1 MSWDPAIVE
10 DYEASIKE
18 LTFNS
23 RPIIET
29 LTTIAQENTAA
40 AEGILNVITARI
52 YKCIPEQKLFA
63 MYLLDSICK
72 IVGQPYNIIVGPEI
86 FKLFSH
92 VYVLVSDHTRG
103 KLVKMYE
110 LWKVTR
116 TKNAGGPLFPPEE
129 LEKIGNFLQQAG
141 YRKPE
146 VPAVSAT
153 DLIADIDML
162 LPIMKNKLVNNPRD
176 TSLNDRANALSELKI
191 LLQSQALK
199 PNDLLGIQ
207 EKLSSMKQAELYTA
221 SSTPKIPDTPAV
233 PTKVPGPFVPETGMP
248 GKAEALFADLL
259 ASGLVKMEQSLKA
272 GSKPVYELVMPK
284 EKYEPSSARDGMS
297 TSVLEQLLM
306 DANNPGRS
314 VYEQAQ
320 FKELL
325 KISKKLQKTESFG
338 QSLQN
343 FVNHIKL
350 DMSTIQLLYDA
361 KASKCAQCGKRFTD
375 DEVGNKRKRIHL
387 DWHFRINKKSANYK
401 TNIQSRNWYLD
412 DFEWVKFKDDELL
425 EFGDAGENKDAAK
438 KPEQKEE
445 ERVYVVIPSN
455 ENITNNICTI
465 CREQIKPTY
474 DESLGEWIWDGCVY
488 AAGGKASKKILHASC
503 WQETAKKRSSNGTE
517 DRKIKREKT

>member
-1 MSWDPAIVE
+1 MSYDPAIVE

-29 LTTIAQENTAA
+29 LTTIAQENTDA
-40 AEGILNVITARI
+40 AEGILNVITSRI

-72 IVGQPYNIIVGPEI
+72 IVGQPYNLIVGPEI

-92 VYVLVSDHTRG
+92 VYVLVSDSTRG

-129 LEKIGNFLQQAG
+129 LEKIGKFLQQAG

-146 VPAVSAT
+146 TPAVSAS

-176 TSLNDRANALSELKI
+176 TSLNDRFNALSELKL

-199 PNDLLGIQ
+199 QNDLLGIK
-207 EKLSSMKQAELYTA
+207 EKLSSMKQAEVYAA
-221 SSTPKIPDTPAV
+221 SSTPKVAESPVLP
-233 PTKVPGPFVPETGMP
+233 KQVPGPFVPEPGMP

-272 GSKPVYELVMPK
+272 GSKPVYDLVMPK
-284 EKYEPSSARDGMS
+284 EKYEPSTGNDGMS
-297 TSVLEQLLM
+297 TSALEQLLM

-314 VYEQAQ
+314 AYEQAE

-325 KISKKLQKTESFG
+325 KISKKLRKDESFG
-338 QSLQN
+338 KSLQS
-343 FVNHIKL
+343 FVNHNKL
-350 DMSTIQLLYDA
+350 DVSTISLLYDA

-375 DEVGNKRKRIHL
+375 DEAGNKRKRIHL

-412 DFEWVKFKDDELL
+412 DLEWVKFNDEDLL
-425 EFGDAGENKDAAK
+425 EFGESESSKEASKQ
-438 KPEQKEE
+438 PEQKEE
-445 ERVYVVIPSN
+445 ERVYVIIPAH
-455 ENITNNICTI
+455 ENITNNVCTI

-474 DESLGEWIWDGCVY
+474 DEQLGEWIWDGCVY
-488 AAGGKASKKILHASC
+488 AAGGKASRKIVHASC
-503 WQETAKKRSSNGTE
+503 WRETAKKRSSNGSE
-517 DRKIKREKT
+517 DRKVKRERV

>member
-1 MSWDPAIVE
+1 MLWDPAIVE

-29 LTTIAQENTAA
+29 LTTIAQENTEA
-40 AEGILNVITARI
+40 AEGILNVITNRI

-63 MYLLDSICK
+63 MYLLDLICK
-72 IVGQPYNIIVGPEI
+72 IVGQPYNLIIGPEI

-92 VYVLVSDHTRG
+92 VYVLVGDHTRG

-110 LWKVTR
+110 LWRVTR

-129 LEKIGNFLQQAG
+129 LDKIRNFLQLAG

-146 VPAVSAT
+146 VPAVSAN

-162 LPIMKNKLVNNPRD
+162 LPIMKNKLVNNPMD
-176 TSLNDRANALSELKI
+176 TSLSDRANALLELRV

-207 EKLSSMKQAELYTA
+207 EKLTSMKQAEVYTA
-221 SSTPKIPDTPAV
+221 SSTPKLPETVAV
-233 PTKVPGPFVPETGMP
+233 PAKQPGPFVPEPNMP

-284 EKYEPSSARDGMS
+284 EKYEPSTAGDGMS
-297 TSVLEQLLM
+297 TSALEQLLM

-314 VYEQAQ
+314 SYEQAE

-325 KISKKLQKTESFG
+325 KISKKLQKSDTFG
-338 QSLQN
+338 KSLQN
-343 FVNHIKL
+343 FVNHNKL
-350 DMSTIQLLYDA
+350 DISTIQLLYEA
-361 KASKCAQCGKRFTD
+361 KALKCAQCGKRFTD
-375 DEVGNKRKRIHL
+375 DDAGNKRKRIHL
-387 DWHFRINKKSANYK
+387 DWHFRINKKLSNYK
-401 TNIQSRNWYLD
+401 TNIQSRNWYLE
-412 DFEWVKFKDDELL
+412 DFEWVKFRDEELL
-425 EFGDAGENKDAAK
+425 EFGEGESKDASV
-438 KPEQKEE
+438 KPEEKEE
-445 ERVYVVIPSN
+445 ERVYVVIPSD
-455 ENITNNICTI
+455 ENITNNVCII
-465 CREQIKPTY
+465 CREQIKPVY
-474 DESLGEWIWDGCVY
+474 DEQLGEWIWDGCLY
-488 AAGGKASKKILHASC
+488 AAGGKASKKIVHASC
-503 WQETAKKRSSNGTE
+503 WRETAKKRSSNGTD
-517 DRKIKREKT
+517 DRNIKREKIA